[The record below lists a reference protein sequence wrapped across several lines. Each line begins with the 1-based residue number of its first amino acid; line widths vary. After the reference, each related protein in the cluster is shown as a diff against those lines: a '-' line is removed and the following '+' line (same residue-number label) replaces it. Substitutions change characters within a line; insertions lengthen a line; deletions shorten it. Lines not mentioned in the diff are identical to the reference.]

1 MEFSLSQAALL
12 EGSLEQIRSFGF
24 EIEPFGGNTFQM
36 RSLPLGVKPG
46 RAAGIVRDLVDQMAS
61 EQVSLRNHPQEVVRE
76 KLRAMVSCKA
86 AIKAGDPLSVDEM
99 ESLIREMLTVEHS
112 NYCPHGRPTR
122 IKLDDRALER
132 LFHR

>member
-1 MEFSLSQAALL
+1 
-12 EGSLEQIRSFGF
+12 
-24 EIEPFGGNTFQM
+24 M

-46 RAAGIVRDLVDQMAS
+46 RAAGIVRDLVEQMAS